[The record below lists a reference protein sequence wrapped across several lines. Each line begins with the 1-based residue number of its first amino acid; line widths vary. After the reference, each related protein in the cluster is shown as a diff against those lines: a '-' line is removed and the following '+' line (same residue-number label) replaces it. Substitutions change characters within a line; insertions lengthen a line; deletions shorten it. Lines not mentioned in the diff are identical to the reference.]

1 MTNTPS
7 PAFLPTPTLT
17 PDPWTLPPPPPQ
29 VTDIADAM
37 ILKSLFEVLF
47 HKGAIVIA
55 TSNRCVH

>member
-7 PAFLPTPTLT
+7 PAFLPAPTLT
-17 PDPWTLPPPPPQ
+17 PDPWTLSPPQ